1 MPEPLRGAFVTGTDT
16 GVGKSVLAAA
26 MCAALAG
33 RGGRVAAFK
42 PAVTGLD
49 EDPNEW
55 GHDHELLA
63 SIANAGQSPED
74 VAPYRFGP
82 AVSPHY
88 AAELTGTRIKPAELV
103 AAAREAGG
111 TADALVVEG
120 VGGLMVPLTTGY
132 LVRDLAVDLGLPV
145 VIAARTGL
153 GTINHTLLTVEAAR
167 AAGLRVAGVVLTP
180 WPDEPDPIERSN
192 RETIERLGDSPTLVL
207 TATRP
212 AEVGSAGKA
221 LPLEEWMKRRADPRL
236 A

>member
-1 MPEPLRGAFVTGTDT
+1 MPEPLRGVFVTGTDT

-26 MCAALAG
+26 ICGALAG
-33 RGGRVAAFK
+33 RGERVAAFK

-49 EDPNEW
+49 EDPGER

-63 SIANAGQSPED
+63 SVANAGQSPEE

-88 AAELTGTRIKPAELV
+88 AAELAAARIEPSRLV

-111 TADALVVEG
+111 GADALVIEG

-132 LVRDLAVDLGLPV
+132 LVRDLAVDLGLSL

-192 RETIERLGDSPTLVL
+192 REAVEQLARLRLSGLPE
-207 TATRP
+207 ARP
-212 AEVGSAGKA
+212 ADLPERGSN
-221 LPLEEWMKRRADPRL
+221 LPIDDWIG
-236 A
+236 